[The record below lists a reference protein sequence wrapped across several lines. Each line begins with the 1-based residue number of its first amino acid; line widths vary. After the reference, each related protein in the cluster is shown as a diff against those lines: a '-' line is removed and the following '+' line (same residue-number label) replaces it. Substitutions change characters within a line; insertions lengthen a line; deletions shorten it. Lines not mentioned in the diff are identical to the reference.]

1 MRPIT
6 KKKARANIMTTPS
19 ADHAPLHAL
28 PTTTQTTAST
38 SSSESVAAVA
48 AATGNSSNDANSPS
62 DSGLVMFPV
71 LATLARI
78 NVGDKLLSEG
88 PELDVQ
94 PPAYLTPLYRW
105 LGGESR
111 SRNLARVSTQ
121 LGSMFDAVARTRQ
134 LAAASSF
141 ATMPA
146 EMQEYFTNLETQLR
160 AASTGLANLKE
171 TYTGKTADESSSAI
185 IPGDAAKSQSDAAAA
200 AEEIITLNN
209 LILQLTA
216 VANDIKTLVDSS
228 TSSSFSSSTST
239 FVSSPAVAPTTETT
253 TDNAATTTKTH
264 APLTRAKEAPPP
276 PSNPSPT
283 KNVQSSVKSQR
294 LTWVD
299 AVKQN
304 AQSSATA
311 TAAARSQTA
320 SFFCDNINNNVNDDD
335 YLDDLFSDD
344 EFDNDNDN
352 NDAFRSVQNTRKP

>member
-1 MRPIT
+1 
-6 KKKARANIMTTPS
+6 
-19 ADHAPLHAL
+19 
-28 PTTTQTTAST
+28 
-38 SSSESVAAVA
+38 
-48 AATGNSSNDANSPS
+48 
-62 DSGLVMFPV
+62 MFPV
-71 LATLARI
+71 LATLVRL

-146 EMQEYFTNLETQLR
+146 TMQEYFTNLETQLR

-171 TYTGKTADESSSAI
+171 TYTGKTADESSSSSAS

-253 TDNAATTTKTH
+253 TDHAATPTKTH
-264 APLTRAKEAPPP
+264 APLTRAKEAPP